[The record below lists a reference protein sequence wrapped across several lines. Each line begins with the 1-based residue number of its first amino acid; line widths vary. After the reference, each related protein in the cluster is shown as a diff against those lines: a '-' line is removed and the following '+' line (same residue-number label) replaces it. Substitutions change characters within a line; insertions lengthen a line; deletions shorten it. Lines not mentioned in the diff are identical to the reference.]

1 MSDVE
6 TNAEELPITNEIF
19 ADLLNETL
27 SEDDRLQ
34 GKVVNGTILSIEN
47 DIVIIDVGLKSEGAV
62 TIKEFSEP
70 GGEITIKAGDKIDV
84 FVERYEGRD
93 GTVMLSRDKARRE
106 EAWTV
111 LEKAFEAEERVN
123 GVIFGRV
130 KGGFTVDLSGAVAFL
145 PGSQV
150 DIRPIRDVNPLMGNP
165 QPFQIL
171 KMDRSR
177 GNIVVSR
184 RAVLEETRAEERTEL
199 ISNLTEGQVLEG
211 VVKNITDYGAFV
223 DLGGVDGLL
232 HVTDIAWKRINHPS
246 EALQVGQTVNVQ
258 VIRFNAENQ
267 RISLGMKQLESDPW
281 EGAEAKYPIE
291 TKFNGRVT
299 NITDYGAFVELE
311 AGIEGLVH
319 VSEMSWTKKNVH
331 PGKIVSTSQEVE
343 VMVLDVDPSKR
354 RISLGLKQC
363 TANPWIDFTEKH
375 KVDNELE
382 GEIKNITE
390 FGLFV
395 GLTEEIDGMVHMSDL
410 DWAKSG
416 EEAIADYNKGDMI
429 KVKILDIDIEKERI
443 SLGVKQ
449 LTEDPVA
456 GGIDKIKKRRCSYL

>member
-1 MSDVE
+1 MADATPE
-6 TNAEELPITNEIF
+6 TSKTPKENF
-19 ADLLNETL
+19 AALLDESL
-27 SEDDRLQ
+27 GSVDRLE
-34 GKVVNGTILSIEN
+34 GTVLKGTVVSIEG
-47 DIVIIDVGLKSEGAV
+47 DVAVVDVGLKSEGRV
-62 TIKEFSEP
+62 QLKEFAE
-70 GGEITIKAGDKIDV
+70 GGQPPEIAAGDEVEV
-84 FVERYEGRD
+84 FLERIENKNGE
-93 GTVMLSRDKARRE
+93 TVLSREKAKRE
-106 EAWTV
+106 EAWVV
-111 LEKAFEAEERVN
+111 LEQAFDKNERVT

-150 DIRPIRDVNPLMGNP
+150 DIRPVRDIGPLMGSP

-184 RAVLEETRAEERTEL
+184 RAVLEETRAEQRSEL
-199 ISNLTEGQVLEG
+199 IASLKEGQVLPG

-232 HVTDIAWKRINHPS
+232 HVTDISWKRINHPT
-246 EALQVGQTVNVQ
+246 EALTIGQQVQVQ
-258 VIRFNAENQ
+258 VIRFNAETQ
-267 RISLGMKQLESDPW
+267 RISLGMKQLEADPW
-281 EGAEAKYPIE
+281 EGVADKYPIA
-291 TKFNGRVT
+291 TKLKGRVT

-331 PGKIVSTSQEVE
+331 PGKIVSTSQEIE
-343 VMVLDVDPSKR
+343 IKVLDVDEQKR

-363 TANPWIDFTEKH
+363 LGNPWEDFQEQH
-375 KVDNELE
+375 PAGGEIE

-395 GLTEEIDGMVHMSDL
+395 GLPGDIDGMVHLSDL
-410 DWAKSG
+410 DWRSWTSVSTRSAS
-416 EEAIADYNKGDMI
+416 ASASSSSRTIPSAPRSR
-429 KVKILDIDIEKERI
+429 L
-443 SLGVKQ
+443 
-449 LTEDPVA
+449 
-456 GGIDKIKKRRCSYL
+456 